1 MRSDDITSITHKNH
15 YVPQF
20 YLKNWSRD
28 GKKIWVYSLLVPHH
42 KIPYWQE
49 KSIDYTAC
57 WNDFYTRCNGEQ
69 EADEFEKW
77 FNSEFE
83 TPTEPIIKKLIQG
96 KAISKQEHIILTH
109 YIMAQ
114 DMRVPAR
121 VNFVLG
127 SAKRA
132 LSNFLDSFSFEN
144 VKKEDIINCYNRN
157 ENDDLL
163 PINIHIDR
171 EKSEIELNTFV
182 GKSVYLYALKS
193 LLTSTVKKVEHYK
206 WRVVQASE
214 GISFPTSDD
223 PVIRLNF
230 NNKFDYDFNGGWGK
244 KHSNII
250 MPISPKC
257 LLFTE
262 IGVKTKMTNLD
273 CSKEWSEFFRK
284 IIIEHAYRFVYAD
297 SRQRGMLSINPR
309 RVNKKL
315 YQEEQKTMSGWHEYN
330 LKAEQEILEKN

>member
-1 MRSDDITSITHKNH
+1 MRSDVITPITHKNH

-20 YLKNWSRD
+20 YLKNWSQD

-42 KIPYWQE
+42 KIPYWHE
-49 KSIDYTAC
+49 KSIEYTAC
-57 WNDFYTRCNGEQ
+57 WNDFYTRCNGGQ
-69 EADEFEKW
+69 ETDEFEKW
-77 FNSEFE
+77 FNAEFE

-96 KAISKQEHIILTH
+96 KAISKQEQIILTH

-114 DMRVPAR
+114 DIRVPAR
-121 VNFVLG
+121 VNFVLD

-132 LSNFLDSFSFEN
+132 LSKYLDSFSFEN
-144 VKKEDIINCYNRN
+144 VKKEDIINYSNRN
-157 ENDDLL
+157 EHDDLL

-171 EKSEIELNTFV
+171 EKSEIEMKTFV
-182 GKSVYLYALKS
+182 GKNVYLYALRF

-206 WRVVQASE
+206 WHVIHAAE
-214 GISFPTSDD
+214 GVSFPTSDD
-223 PVIRLNF
+223 PVIKLNYTS
-230 NNKFDYDFNGGWGK
+230 KDDYDFKGGWGK
-244 KHSNII
+244 KHGNII

-262 IGVKTKMTNLD
+262 IGTKFKTPIFD
-273 CSKEWSEFFRK
+273 CSREWSEYFRK
-284 IIIEHAYRFVYAD
+284 IIIEHAHRFVYAD

-315 YQEEQKTMSGWHEYN
+315 YQEEQNTMAGWHEYN
-330 LKAEQEILEKN
+330 SKAEREILEKN